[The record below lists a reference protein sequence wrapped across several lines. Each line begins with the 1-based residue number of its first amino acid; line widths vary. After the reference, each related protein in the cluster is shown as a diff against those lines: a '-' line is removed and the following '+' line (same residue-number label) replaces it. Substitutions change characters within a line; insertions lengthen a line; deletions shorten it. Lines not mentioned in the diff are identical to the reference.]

1 MGPDM
6 ATFKTTHIFESR
18 NQTAG
23 WSEVWFLTADT
34 LTEAQDKSLAIASK
48 RTTSVS
54 AGFSLNWI
62 RCSQNAQ
69 PGVAGQRRQRLANL
83 RRVDLDGSY
92 PGTTNQDA
100 DTVWQAARVRFASA
114 GETVFRTTLLRGL
127 PDGSWSLGND
137 KILKAFFTQWLP
149 GFVAILVANS
159 VQILHIVRGNP
170 VRELV
175 PISRGN
181 FEEISK
187 RDTGRPLF
195 LYRGRRS

>member
-1 MGPDM
+1 M

-23 WSEVWFLTADT
+23 WSEVWFLEADT
-34 LTEAQDKSLAIASK
+34 LTEAQTKSLAIASK
-48 RTTSVS
+48 RVGSVS

-69 PGVAGQRRQRLANL
+69 PGVVGQRRQRLANL

-92 PGTTNQDA
+92 PGTTSNDA
-100 DTVWQAARVRFASA
+100 DTVWQAARVRFAND
-114 GETVFRTTLLRGL
+114 GETVFRVMQMRGL
-127 PDGSWSLGND
+127 PDTSWSLGND

-149 GFVAILVANS
+149 GFVASLVGNS
-159 VQILHIVRGNP
+159 AEILHIIRGNP
-170 VRELV
+170 VRNPV

-195 LYRGRRS
+195 LYRGRRSKR